1 MATRTIERI
10 EAFACFKSKYDGLD
24 ELEAAM
30 IGGTAMAALLAL
42 DVSSNPPT
50 AAQLNAAKL
59 EYDALKAAAAY
70 EGVTCPAM
78 SNANLW
84 AEIAAEVAGGVGA
97 PTASVNER
105 YEAYYALK
113 GKVADLTALNTAVQ
127 ADTDISTLAAINYT
141 TTTPTAVQLDD
152 AKTAWDAFRAAYLYS
167 YGGVSLPI
175 LNVNAALWTEI
186 AAEAAA

>member
-10 EAFACFKSKYDGLD
+10 EAFACFKARYDGLD

-30 IGGTAMAALLAL
+30 VGATAIAAMLAL
-42 DVSSNPPT
+42 EAGLLPPT
-50 AAQLNAAKL
+50 SAQLNAAKL
-59 EYDALKAAAAY
+59 EYDALRNTAAY

-78 SNANLW
+78 SNSNLW
-84 AEIAAEVAGGVGA
+84 AEIAAQVAGGAGA
-97 PTASVNER
+97 PTVSTNER
-105 YEAYYALK
+105 WEAYWALK
-113 GKVADLTALNTAVQ
+113 GKINDLSALNTAVQ
-127 ADTDISTLAAINYT
+127 ADTDISTLAAIDYT
-141 TTTPTAVQLDD
+141 AATPTAAQLAD
-152 AKTAWDAFRAAYLYS
+152 AKMAWDAFRAAYLYS

>member
-10 EAFACFKSKYDGLD
+10 EAFACFKARYDGLD

-30 IGGTAMAALLAL
+30 VGATAIAAMLAL
-42 DVSSNPPT
+42 EAGSLPPT

-70 EGVTCPAM
+70 EGITCPAM
-78 SNANLW
+78 SNSNLW

-97 PTASVNER
+97 PTCSTNEK

-113 GKVADLTALNTAVQ
+113 GKIADLSALNAAVQ
-127 ADTDISTLAAINYT
+127 ADTNIAALAAIDYT
-141 TTTPTAVQLDD
+141 AATPTAVQLDD
-152 AKTAWDAFRAAYLYS
+152 AKTAWDAFRAASVYG

-175 LNVNAALWTEI
+175 LNVNASLWTEI

>member
-10 EAFACFKSKYDGLD
+10 EAFACFKARYDGLD

-30 IGGTAMAALLAL
+30 VGATAIAAMLAL
-42 DVSSNPPT
+42 EAGSLPPT

-78 SNANLW
+78 SNSNLW
-84 AEIAAEVAGGVGA
+84 AEIAAQVAGGAGA
-97 PTASVNER
+97 PTVSTNER
-105 YEAYYALK
+105 QEAYWALK
-113 GKVADLTALNTAVQ
+113 GKINDLSALNTAVQ
-127 ADTDISTLAAINYT
+127 ADTDISTLAAIDYT
-141 TTTPTAVQLDD
+141 AATPTAVQLND